1 MQGFAVVLLVA
12 IGGLGAWWV
21 LQGLLASP
29 LQPVGSARHD
39 FGVVLIDGKEQT
51 VEHTFLL
58 RNTTDRPLQ
67 IIKTVPS
74 CGCTWAGPGEPNL
87 APGATM
93 ELPVTLSVKESHKI
107 DSNIKVVLEGETPL
121 VLWLSA
127 EGRIQEGLRHA
138 PNFIRIK
145 PAHPDATG
153 RLFLEWWGE
162 ESPPPPVFN
171 AADSLEIV
179 FAGWELQSRGSE
191 RLGTP
196 DRYMGP
202 MEIHAV
208 DTPPINGLI
217 QATMLDGRTTRIPV
231 NPPGSLGEMRTGEP
245 VLLPEATNIEFNPEQ
260 VGENEPGDQ
269 PEQVPDDH

>member
-1 MQGFAVVLLVA
+1 MQGFAILLLVA

-21 LQGLLASP
+21 VQGLLASP
-29 LQPVGSARHD
+29 LQSVGPSRHD
-39 FGVVLIDGKEQT
+39 FGVVLIDGKDQT
-51 VEHTFLL
+51 VEHTFHL
-58 RNTTDRPLQ
+58 RNTTTRPLK

-93 ELPVTLSVKESHKI
+93 ELPVTLTVKESHKI
-107 DSNIKVVLEGETPL
+107 DSSIKVVLEGETPL

-138 PNFIRIK
+138 PKFIRIK

-162 ESPPPPVFN
+162 ELPPPPVIN
-171 AADSLEIV
+171 SADSLKID
-179 FAGWELQSRGSE
+179 FAGWELQSRGSR

-196 DRYMGP
+196 DRYMGLL
-202 MEIHAV
+202 EIHAV

-217 QATMLDGRTTRIPV
+217 QATMPDARTTRIPV

-245 VLLPEATNIEFNPEQ
+245 MFLPDETNIEFNPEQ
-260 VGENEPGDQ
+260 VGDSEPGDQ
-269 PEQVPDDH
+269 PEQAPGDH

>member
-1 MQGFAVVLLVA
+1 MQGLAILVLIG

-21 LQGLLASP
+21 VQGLLASP
-29 LQPVGSARHD
+29 LQPVGPALHD
-39 FGVVLIDGKEQT
+39 FGVVLIEGKDET
-51 VEHTFLL
+51 VEHTFHL
-58 RNTTDRPLQ
+58 RNTTDRPLK

-93 ELPVTLSVKESHKI
+93 ELPVTLTVKESHKI
-107 DSNIKVVLEGETPL
+107 DSNIKVVLEDETPL

-145 PAHPDATG
+145 PTHPDATG
-153 RLFLEWWGE
+153 RLFLEWWE
-162 ESPPPPVFN
+162 QDPPPPPVIN
-171 AADSLEIV
+171 AAESLQITFE
-179 FAGWELQSRGSE
+179 GWKLQSRGSK

-202 MEIHAV
+202 LEIHATA
-208 DTPPINGLI
+208 TPPLNGVI
-217 QATMLDGRTTRIPV
+217 QASMPDGRTTRLPV

-245 VLLPEATNIEFNPEQ
+245 MHLPDATNIEFNPEQ
-260 VGENEPGDQ
+260 VGDDEPGDQ
-269 PEQVPDDH
+269 PEQVPGDH